1 MSKRENN
8 ILHHRIIRSYVS
20 SVVSI
25 SLVLFLTG
33 IAGLLLANARSVA
46 DYFRENLRLSAM
58 LNVEADEAEAAA
70 TADEISRLYFVKGV
84 NIISREEGTEEMK
97 KILGENFLD
106 VFNSSPIPISID
118 VTLLSPFVNI
128 DSLSVVRQQIETIPA
143 VKEVVCQESLIGL
156 LNSNIEKIGMIL
168 GVFII
173 LLLFIS
179 TVLISNTVRLN
190 VYSKRFTIRTMRL
203 VGATKAFITG
213 PFVGQAFFQGLFSG
227 LIAVMALLGIVYAI
241 REEFYQLYTL
251 FDLNILACVMAIVI
265 CSGVIICMLATS
277 GTVRKLITLTTDELY
292 F

>member
-1 MSKRENN
+1 MSKRES
-8 ILHHRIIRSYVS
+8 ILHHRIVRSYLS
-20 SVVSI
+20 SIVSI
-25 SLVLFLTG
+25 SLVLFLMG

-46 DYFRENLRLSAM
+46 DYFRENMRLSAM
-58 LNVEADEAEAAA
+58 LNIEADEKDAAA
-70 TADEISRLYFVKGV
+70 AADEISRLYFVKGV
-84 NIISREEGTEEMK
+84 NVISKEQGTEEMK
-97 KILGENFLD
+97 KILGEDFLD
-106 VFNSSPIPISID
+106 VFSSSPIPVSID
-118 VTLLSPFVNI
+118 VTLLSPFVNT
-128 DSLSVVRQQIETIPA
+128 DSLGMVRKQIEAIPT
-143 VKEVVCQESLIGL
+143 VKEVVCQESLISL
-156 LNSNIEKIGMIL
+156 LNSNIERIGLIL

-227 LIAVMALLGIVYAI
+227 SIAVLALLGIVYAV
-241 REEFYQLYTL
+241 RREFYQLYTL

-265 CSGVIICMLATS
+265 CSGIVICMVATS
-277 GTVRKLITLTTDELY
+277 GTVRRLITLTTDELY

>member
-1 MSKRENN
+1 MSKRES

-20 SVVSI
+20 SIVSI

-46 DYFRENLRLSAM
+46 DYFRENMRLSAM
-58 LNVEADEAEAAA
+58 LNIEADDKDAAA
-70 TADEISRLYFVKGV
+70 AADEISRLYFVKGV
-84 NIISREEGTEEMK
+84 NIISKEQGTEEMK
-97 KILGENFLD
+97 RILGEDFLN
-106 VFNSSPIPISID
+106 VFSSSPIPVSID
-118 VTLLSPFVNI
+118 VTLLSSFVNT
-128 DSLSVVRQQIETIPA
+128 DSLGMVRKQIEAIPA
-143 VKEVVCQESLIGL
+143 VKEVVCQESLISL
-156 LNSNIEKIGMIL
+156 LNSNIERIGLIL
-168 GVFII
+168 GIFII

-227 LIAVMALLGIVYAI
+227 SIAVLALLGIVYAI
-241 REEFYQLYTL
+241 RREFYQLYTL

-265 CSGVIICMLATS
+265 CSGIVICMLATS
-277 GTVRKLITLTTDELY
+277 GTVRRLITLTTDELY

>member
-1 MSKRENN
+1 MSSRENN
-8 ILHHRIIRSYVS
+8 ILKGRIVRSYIS

-33 IAGLLLANARSVA
+33 IAGILMANAHTVA

-58 LNVEADEAEAAA
+58 LNIEADDTEAAA
-70 TADEISRLYFVKGV
+70 TADEISRLRFVKGV
-84 NIISREEGTEEMK
+84 DIISREEGILEMK
-97 KILGENFLD
+97 KILGEDFMD

-118 VTLLSPFVNI
+118 ITLLAPFI
-128 DSLSVVRQQIETIPA
+128 HQDSLSIVKHRIEEISS
-143 VKEVVCQESLIGL
+143 VKEVVYQESLIDM
-156 LNSNIEKIGMIL
+156 LNANIQKIGVIL
-168 GVFII
+168 GIFIT

-213 PFVGQAFFQGLFSG
+213 PFVGKAFFQGLFSG
-227 LIAVMALLGIVYAI
+227 LIAVLALLGVIYAI
-241 REEFYQLYTL
+241 KQEFYQLYTL
-251 FDLNILACVMAIVI
+251 FDLEAMLYVMASVTGIGI
-265 CSGVIICMLATS
+265 IICMLATS
-277 GTVRKLITLTTDELY
+277 NTVRKLISLTTDELY